1 MTYFQGH
8 PVRRAIYNGE
18 AVEYIGD
25 TVVVKLK
32 KQAANDPRAHRGV
45 LESLPHQSTLE
56 RGFNTGGRATIR
68 LPEGADPMVV
78 AKRLASREDV
88 EFAEPAFLHSGE

>member
-8 PVRRAIYNGE
+8 PVRRGIYNGE
-18 AVEYIGD
+18 AVEYVGD

-32 KQAANDPRAHRGV
+32 KHVANDPRAHRGV
-45 LESLPHQSTLE
+45 LESLPQQSTFDQ
-56 RGFNTGGRATIR
+56 GFNPGGRAIIH